1 MMKKINTLFFVAA
14 FTAYTCGYA
23 SPDPAWECPADSLTA
38 KHCVPALEGVLRDI
52 EGSIAAFNAGK
63 AITLKQERD
72 EKFPDGD
79 PQQEMNPLMTSLHE
93 DRVSEEEARQK
104 WPDLLQKKADWRS
117 LTNKINFHQK
127 IHDDILELVPNIVK
141 LCLAI
146 EDAPE
151 AFTFPKTNEVPETVT
166 AYDDSFPVKHTA
178 SWKLSDFSH
187 TLKFFREYAST
198 YALKGIE
205 DFANKDYGEVTEV
218 IKMCLQPLLPQTLDT
233 EMIHQ
238 AIAKAKHTGLVKTYD
253 IDDFCNAHFIVTK
266 ALFPLLDSW
275 RLLKKEAL
283 KKKEADDSKP
293 TAAGAAS

>member
-23 SPDPAWECPADSLTA
+23 SPGPIWNCPADSLTA
-38 KHCVPALEGVLRDI
+38 KHCVPALKGVLRDI

-72 EKFPDGD
+72 EKFPNGG
-79 PQQEMNPLMTSLHE
+79 PQQEMDQLMTSLHE
-93 DRVSEEEARQK
+93 DRVSEEEALQE

-127 IHDDILELVPNIVK
+127 THDNIFKLVPNIVK

-166 AYDDSFPVKHTA
+166 PYDDSFPVKHTE
-178 SWKLSDFSH
+178 SWKLSDFID

-198 YALKGIE
+198 YALKDIE
-205 DFANKDYGEVTEV
+205 DFANKDDGEVTET
-218 IKMCLQPLLPQTLDT
+218 IKMCLQPLVPQTLDT

-238 AIAKAKHTGLVKTYD
+238 AIVKAKRTGLVKIYD
-253 IDDFCNAHFIVTK
+253 IDDFRNAHFIVTK

-275 RLLKKEAL
+275 RVLKKEAL
-283 KKKEADDSKP
+283 KKKRS
-293 TAAGAAS
+293 